1 MLASSW
7 FNRLW
12 HASWWKT
19 ADVSTF
25 PAIFKAAD
33 PDIMI
38 IFKLRMKQ
46 TPWNCGRLSSW
57 ETTWHTYGFLISL
70 GCPNIPQFTP
80 RQRTPWHEAR
90 IDQKKYWGVDP
101 AVVGGWLLPNFCMSF
116 CSCKGVRQSQLEMR
130 RFQEYQQNKTTRK
143 PPHPLISLTSVFSER
158 LQTAGSVPKKNPDIS
173 LRPDLGWRCEAV
185 STRMIHGLQLLAPY
199 YASCCHVGICWPS
212 CQDAGM
218 TSLPSPWAISK
229 VLNTPPNGRLLSSYR
244 LYTWGHPTS
253 RKSHRKTKHMNV

>member
-12 HASWWKT
+12 RAIWWKT

-25 PAIFKAAD
+25 PATSKAAD

-38 IFKLRMKQ
+38 IFKLRMKHHETVVDCQ
-46 TPWNCGRLSSW
+46 VERPLDTLMVSWFHLDAQIYHSSLP
-57 ETTWHTYGFLISL
+57 G
-70 GCPNIPQFTP
+70 
-80 RQRTPWHEAR
+80 QRTPWHEAR

-116 CSCKGVRQSQLEMR
+116 CSCKGVRQSQLETR
-130 RFQEYQQNKTTRK
+130 RFQE
-143 PPHPLISLTSVFSER
+143 HPSISLTSVFSER
-158 LQTAGSVPKKNPDIS
+158 PQTEASVPKKNPDIS

-199 YASCCHVGICWPS
+199 CIMLSCWHMLAILPRCRNDIPAEPLS
-212 CQDAGM
+212 NFQ
-218 TSLPSPWAISK
+218 SLK
-229 VLNTPPNGRLLSSYR
+229 HPPNGRLLSSYR

-253 RKSHRKTKHMNV
+253 RKSQRKTKHMNV